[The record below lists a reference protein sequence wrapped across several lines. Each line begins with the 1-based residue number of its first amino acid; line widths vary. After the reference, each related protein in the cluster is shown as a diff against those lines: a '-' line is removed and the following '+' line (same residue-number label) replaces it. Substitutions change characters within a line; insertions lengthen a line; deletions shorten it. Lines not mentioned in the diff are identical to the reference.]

1 MRNICTNITYTSVI
15 NHNNK
20 KHFFIMQYE
29 ILIASASSSSSYTN
43 MSSACSDNT
52 DWAKPFESLLQ
63 VASCSSDSNGM
74 AWSVFLLSSCGLQCR
89 SSLHWKRLCWFLNF
103 CLIPKLL
110 PEYLLDWI
118 PSSSNM
124 TKSCVS
130 YIFFSFS
137 EVNNKNHVVEAVC
150 LWYRVEIISRVNL

>member
-74 AWSVFLLSSCGLQCR
+74 AWSVFDMSTNMFYLNAEISASASSIIIM
-89 SSLHWKRLCWFLNF
+89 WFPPAPQPVL
-103 CLIPKLL
+103 
-110 PEYLLDWI
+110 
-118 PSSSNM
+118 
-124 TKSCVS
+124 V
-130 YIFFSFS
+130 
-137 EVNNKNHVVEAVC
+137 
-150 LWYRVEIISRVNL
+150 VNLRDDVTPSETKVRKNISFIPWRDMG